1 MYGIYINCRRQHF
14 VDWILSGAK
23 QDETRPR
30 DVLRALVG
38 QRVWLIETGLGAPVV
53 RGSALVE
60 SSRRVPYADEAARRA
75 AGIHG
80 TPYDIPRGGEK
91 GFYHL
96 ADVRPVAPFPVPAA
110 RINHGRSYTEF

>member
-1 MYGIYINCRRQHF
+1 MYGVYINCRQQRF

-23 QDETRPR
+23 QDETRTR

-38 QRVWLIETGLGAPVV
+38 QRVWLIETGRGAPVV

-91 GFYHL
+91 VFYHL
-96 ADVRPVAPFPVPAA
+96 VDVRPVAHFPVPAA
-110 RINHGRSYTEF
+110 RVNHGRSYTEF